1 MKQDQIEDFCLRNL
15 MQFLPK
21 KSIKKILEDT
31 LSSAESEGHFRQMAT
46 AALENIQ
53 QEVSLINIYLK
64 DEKQ

>member
-31 LSSAESEGHFRQMAT
+31 LLSAESEGHFRQMAT

-64 DEKQ
+64 YEKQ

>member
-1 MKQDQIEDFCLRNL
+1 

-31 LSSAESEGHFRQMAT
+31 LLSAESEGHFRQMAT
-46 AALENIQ
+46 VALENIQ